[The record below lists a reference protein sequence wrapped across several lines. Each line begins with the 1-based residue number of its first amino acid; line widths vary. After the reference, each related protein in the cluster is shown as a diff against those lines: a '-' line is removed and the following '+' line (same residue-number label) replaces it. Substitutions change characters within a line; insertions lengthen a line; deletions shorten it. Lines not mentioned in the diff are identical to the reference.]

1 MTFFSFQ
8 YLNLNSDCNKCGYK
22 YKNFI
27 RRLVMFGASFSIVK
41 LKESMAIDR
50 TGSNTKWKEIF
61 GGVRN
66 DGLH

>member
-1 MTFFSFQ
+1 
-8 YLNLNSDCNKCGYK
+8 
-22 YKNFI
+22 
-27 RRLVMFGASFSIVK
+27 MFGASFSILK